1 MLVHEGKI
9 TMSAAEAQ
17 DFQEATF
24 APWTPRTIA
33 EFNAMCDLGS
43 ARHLCDNTGGVG
55 FMHALVA
62 EEMKFGPEGQQNYP
76 LDKRRIAYAR
86 KCMAPGRPMT
96 KNCKAFEE
104 TGLISLLRLASGLSS
119 GARRAEPTQRRV
131 LGPSK
136 TKSLPREG
144 QAFLV
149 RSVPISGAVAA
160 TAEPRAAGWSRTG
173 RPDSLSR
180 IHCGSAGEFSAWT
193 ST

>member
-76 LDKRRIAYAR
+76 LDKRRIAYA
-86 KCMAPGRPMT
+86 KVHGTWPSDQELQ
-96 KNCKAFEE
+96 AFEE
-104 TGLISLLRLASGLSS
+104 TGLTPAGRVGLSVVPGS
-119 GARRAEPTQRRV
+119 
-131 LGPSK
+131 
-136 TKSLPREG
+136 PRF
-144 QAFLV
+144 Q
-149 RSVPISGAVAA
+149 
-160 TAEPRAAGWSRTG
+160 
-173 RPDSLSR
+173 
-180 IHCGSAGEFSAWT
+180 CNK
-193 ST
+193 